1 MIRKL
6 ARLGAGSAAG
16 VVLGLLAAHIATQQI
31 GTLHP
36 RPAVTMAAPGKLGD
50 FEAVRD
56 MPSRQLVASA
66 GE

>member
-6 ARLGAGSAAG
+6 ARLSAGSAAG
-16 VVLGLLAAHIATQQI
+16 VLLGILAAHITTPQI

-56 MPSRQLVASA
+56 APAQQLVASV
-66 GE
+66 GD